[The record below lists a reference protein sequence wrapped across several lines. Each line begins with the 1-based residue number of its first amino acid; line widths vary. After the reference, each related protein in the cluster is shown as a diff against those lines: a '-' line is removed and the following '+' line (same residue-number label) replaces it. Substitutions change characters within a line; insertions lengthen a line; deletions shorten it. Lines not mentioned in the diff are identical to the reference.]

1 MNRIIRKNTF
11 ETNSSSIHSLA
22 INQDSQVKD
31 FSDVDFKIEPF
42 TYRDLYDFGNVF
54 TDLKDK
60 LRYLWTIRCYE
71 QDNGDDNFVDE
82 FTSML
87 KSIFPKVI
95 FIDVENVPYME
106 DYEDIINDPKI
117 LDETFIRKLLNDG
130 KIVFTSRDYYYDDY
144 ESELFIDN
152 VRKNSENHDLTI
164 YSEG

>member
-1 MNRIIRKNTF
+1 MNRTVRKNTF
-11 ETNSSSIHSLA
+11 ETNSSSIHSLT
-22 INQDSQVKD
+22 INQNSQVKD

-42 TYRDLYDFGNVF
+42 TYGDLQDFGNVF
-54 TDLKDK
+54 IELKDK

-87 KSIFPKVI
+87 KAIFPKVV
-95 FIDVENVPYME
+95 FIDINNVAYME

-130 KIVFTSRDYYYDDY
+130 KIVFTSRDYFYDDY
-144 ESELFIDN
+144 ESELFIDS
-152 VRKNSENHDLTI
+152 VRESYQNHDLTI